1 MRITSDVLDLDPLLT
16 LIVAARRAHPMRAFE
31 VAALWARLQR
41 RALRPIV
48 RAPRPLL
55 PLRCSAFGYR
65 HASSSSVAEL
75 VLEGSQ
81 PLPPRVGG
89 RLAPAEARVQVLA
102 TPRAQPAAVFA
113 AQQESRGREHQLF
126 AHRRGDVD
134 HGRVPGQWIGIRI
147 ILGLGVLAEQRAD
160 VYCDR

>member
-1 MRITSDVLDLDPLLT
+1 MRITSEVLDLAPLLA
-16 LIVAARRAHPMRAFE
+16 LIVAARGAPPMRALE

-75 VLEGSQ
+75 VLEGGQ
-81 PLPPRVGG
+81 PLPPGVGG
-89 RLAPAEARVQVLA
+89 RPAPAGARVQVLA
-102 TPRAQPAAVFA
+102 TPRAEPAAVFA
-113 AQQESRGREHQLF
+113 AQQECRGREHQLF

-134 HGRVPGQWIGIRI
+134 DRRVPEQWIGIRI
-147 ILGLGVLAEQRAD
+147 ILALGVLAE
-160 VYCDR
+160 